1 MLNLPIPK
9 AELNEVVNLGDN
21 KSYLNK
27 IQLAKSL
34 GISFGT
40 LSNWI
45 SAGKVPIYD
54 LKVGTKLFW
63 RPETVANFIKEYRE
77 TNNLP
82 TA

>member
-1 MLNLPIPK
+1 LNLPIPK
-9 AELNEVVNLGDN
+9 PELEKIIKLGDN
-21 KSYLNK
+21 NLYLNK

-40 LSNWI
+40 FNNWI
-45 SAGKVPIYD
+45 SAGKVPAYD

-63 RPETVANFIKEYRE
+63 LPKTVADFIREYRE
-77 TNNLP
+77 SNNLP

>member
-1 MLNLPIPK
+1 MNLPIPK
-9 AELNEVVNLGDN
+9 TELEEIIKLSDNNL
-21 KSYLNK
+21 YLNK

-40 LSNWI
+40 FNNWI
-45 SAGKVPIYD
+45 SAGKVPSYD

-63 RPETVANFIKEYRE
+63 LPKTVADFIREYRE
-77 TNNLP
+77 SNNLP